1 MIYRASTI
9 FALFFISS
17 TLTGTVAL
25 AELAQPE
32 GWDCALCDQGR
43 NWDLNLNVAP
53 AYVTDDA
60 FRFGD
65 YTGMDEKG
73 GYLTGDVIANYVDER
88 ARYLRLDGFTL
99 SPDFTHLFLET
110 GRQGAWE
117 LRGAYQAIPRRFF
130 DATVT
135 PYSGNG
141 SGLLTLPEDWLRAPS
156 TDLMTS
162 LDESL
167 RPVAIERDLDLWK
180 LGATIRPNARWRLD
194 VDFRRQEK
202 KGVNL
207 GSGSVLYSAAELAR
221 PVDYTTDDL
230 ELAFRLNGAG
240 WEASLS
246 YLGSYFDNGEDS
258 LSWENAFSSGLGVD
272 AGSKTLAPDN
282 ELHQLSLAGAMRLP
296 KRTVLSGQLAVGR
309 LSQDEP
315 LAPYTINPIIPTQPL
330 PVMRADAEADTLNLN
345 LRAVTSPWR
354 RVTLEGE
361 IRFNEFDNRTDVQNY
376 EYVITDAVPAAQ
388 VVANPTYDYERT
400 EFKLRGE
407 YRPGRRLKL
416 HLGYDGRRF
425 ERSAQ
430 ERRKTRTDK
439 LWFRLHRRVGA
450 DADLDFDLFV
460 ENRDGSSY
468 EALDRAVNEQ
478 NPLMRKYNLSDRER
492 YGLRLRGSVYPADR
506 WDLGWEF
513 EYGEDDYE
521 ETAIGLTETRYA
533 RVGLDASWLL
543 GRQGVLF
550 GALSTEVVD
559 ADQAASQAF
568 DVPDWAATT
577 SDRFDS
583 ASIGFEHPALLGPA
597 GLELAYSW
605 SHGRGEIS
613 NNTSGAA
620 SSFPDLTSRRH
631 RFDLGVTYPLGDSWT
646 MGFNYLFEKV
656 RSDDWSLAGVDPST
670 VSNLLSMGAD
680 PFNYEVNVVYLSFRY
695 LRAAR

>member
-1 MIYRASTI
+1 MIVRAST
-9 FALFFISS
+9 FVALLSLMS
-17 TLTGTVAL
+17 AGAL
-25 AELAQPE
+25 AEQADTA
-32 GWDCALCDQGR
+32 GWSCTLCDQGR
-43 NWDLNLNVAP
+43 GWDLDLGLAP
-53 AYVTDDA
+53 AYVADDA

-65 YTGMDEKG
+65 YSGMDEEG
-73 GYLTGDVIANYVDER
+73 VYLTGDVAANYVDER
-88 ARYLRLDGFTL
+88 ARYLRLDGFTS
-99 SPDFTHLFLET
+99 SPDFTGLFLST

-117 LRGAYQAIPRRFF
+117 FRGAYQAIPRRFF
-130 DATVT
+130 DTTMT

-141 SGLLTLPEDWLRAPS
+141 SGILTLPEDWVRAP
-156 TDLMTS
+156 TTELMTS
-162 LDESL
+162 LDDNL
-167 RPVAIERDLDLWK
+167 TPVEIERDLDLWK
-180 LGATIRPNARWRLD
+180 LGATIKPSARWRVD
-194 VDFRRQEK
+194 VDYRRQEK

-221 PVDYTTDDL
+221 PIDYTTDDL
-230 ELAFRLNGAG
+230 ELAFRFNGEG
-240 WEASLS
+240 WETSLS
-246 YLGSYFDNGEDS
+246 YLGSYFDNGEET
-258 LSWENAFSSGLGVD
+258 LTWENAFSSGLGTD

-309 LSQDEP
+309 LSQDEV
-315 LAPYTINPIIPTQPL
+315 LAPYTINPSIPTQPL
-330 PVMRADAEADTLNLN
+330 PTLSADAEADTLNLN

-361 IRFNEFDNRTDVQNY
+361 VRFNEFDNRTDVNDYQ
-376 EYVITDAVPAAQ
+376 YVITDAVPAFQTA
-388 VVANPTYDYERT
+388 ANPTYDYERT
-400 EFKLRGE
+400 ELKLRGE

-430 ERRKTRTDK
+430 ERRKTQTDK
-439 LWFRLHRRVGA
+439 LWFRLHRRLGA

-468 EALDRAVNEQ
+468 EALDRAVSEQ

-492 YGLRLRGSVYPADR
+492 YGLRLKGSVYPAER
-506 WDLGWEF
+506 WDFGWEL
-513 EYGEDDYE
+513 EYGEDDYK
-521 ETAIGLTETRYA
+521 ETAVGLTRTKYA
-533 RVGLDASWLL
+533 RAGLDASWLL
-543 GRQGVLF
+543 GSKGVLF

-605 SHGRGEIS
+605 SNGRGEIRK
-613 NNTSGAA
+613 NTSGVA

-631 RFDLGVTYPLGDSWT
+631 RFDLGVTYPVGDAWT
-646 MGFNYLFEKV
+646 LGFNYLFEKV

-680 PFNYEVNVVYLSFRY
+680 PFDYEVNVVYVSFRY
-695 LRAAR
+695 LRPAR